1 MRRELFAEVKLFRKK
16 TNRKGE
22 KKCLVAVKTVE
33 KTHFCKVSPF
43 IRREKRSLRGELERK
58 RESTFFVREEVSMPE
73 DNKRKVVST
82 VTLFSHIS
90 SSFSL
95 SFQLCGTQNP
105 GRRLSPQR
113 VPRGEGKEA
122 IKEQLPYFSGIV
134 FAVFR
139 PLK

>member
-1 MRRELFAEVKLFRKK
+1 MRRELFAKVEENKPESR
-16 TNRKGE
+16 E
-22 KKCLVAVKTVE
+22 KCLVAVKSGA

-43 IRREKRSLRGELERK
+43 NEAKRSLRGELERK
-58 RESTFFVREEVSMPE
+58 RVSTFFVREEVSMPE

-134 FAVFR
+134 FALFR